1 MRKMNNELKIDQEQI
16 KNDERIIN
24 TTINADVKAWVKN
37 GYENNIKDIRLNYSA
52 GATLNVPIKEKGKRS
67 KHKSLRKLEVNKAI
81 NTIELTK
88 KEITSQVADSYLTL
102 VSSFAKIEQLKVQAN
117 VSEQAYQQAL
127 VNYATGA
134 ITNLELLTS
143 STNATNSKLLLLQEE
158 ITYQIAYYRL
168 LMDIGVKIY

>member
-1 MRKMNNELKIDQEQI
+1 MPNKKKRQKQKQKTTRK
-16 KNDERIIN
+16 
-24 TTINADVKAWVKN
+24 V
-37 GYENNIKDIRLNYSA
+37 
-52 GATLNVPIKEKGKRS
+52 
-67 KHKSLRKLEVNKAI
+67 EVNKEI
-81 NTIELTK
+81 NTSELK
-88 KEITSQVADSYLTL
+88 KKGISSQVADSYLTL

-168 LMDIGVKIY
+168 LMNIGVKIY